1 VCFSVTQNLHNSR
14 ERFTAVKVER
24 NDAIFAVIQLVLN
37 KVTENLACYDAQFG
51 QTNADT
57 REAAVAIILRRQPD
71 APDCTD
77 ILFIKRAERVGDP
90 WSGHMA
96 FPGGHRESYDDGLR
110 GAAMRE
116 TSEEIGL
123 DLSGSKY
130 LGALDHEQAQPRGRV
145 LNMLIAPHVFQITG
159 DPIFTPN
166 HEVAEVVWAPLNVL
180 AANSLHSTQTM
191 PMAGRP
197 TVFNGYRLERGHF
210 VWGLT
215 YRILK
220 SFFTTVDP
228 NWQPPHEV
236 D

>member
-1 VCFSVTQNLHNSR
+1 VTHDAS
-14 ERFTAVKVER
+14 F
-24 NDAIFAVIQLVLN
+24 AIFQLVLN
-37 KVTENLACYDAQFG
+37 KITQSLAAYDAQFA
-51 QTNADT
+51 QTDANT
-57 REAAVAIILRRQPD
+57 REAAVALILRQRSATPSS
-71 APDCTD
+71 TD
-77 ILFIKRAERVGDP
+77 ILFIKRAEKAGDP

-96 FPGGHRESYDDGLR
+96 FPGGHKESYDDGLR

-123 DLSGSKY
+123 DLEDSKY
-130 LGALDHEQAQPRGRV
+130 LGALDHEQANPRGRV

-159 DPIFTPN
+159 DPAFTPN

-180 AANSLHSTQTM
+180 AANTLHSTETM
-191 PMAGRP
+191 PMGGRP
-197 TVFNGYRLERGHF
+197 TIFNGYRLERGHF

-220 SFFTTVDP
+220 SFFATVDP
-228 NWQPPHEV
+228 TWQPPNEI

>member
-1 VCFSVTQNLHNSR
+1 MG
-14 ERFTAVKVER
+14 
-24 NDAIFAVIQLVLN
+24 NDASFAVFQLVLN
-37 KVTENLACYDAQFG
+37 KITQSLATYNAQLA
-51 QTNADT
+51 QANADT
-57 REAAVAIILRRQPD
+57 REAAVALILRQRSA
-71 APDCTD
+71 APDSTD
-77 ILFIKRAERVGDP
+77 ILFINRADKAGDP
-90 WSGHMA
+90 GSGHMA
-96 FPGGHRESYDDGLR
+96 FPGGHRETSDDGLR

-123 DLSGSKY
+123 DLTDSTY
-130 LGALDHEQAQPRGRV
+130 LGALDHEQANPRGRV

-159 DPIFTPN
+159 DPAFTPN

-180 AANSLHSTQTM
+180 AANTLHSTETM

-197 TVFNGYRLERGHF
+197 TVFNGYRLEHGHF

-220 SFFTTVDP
+220 SFFTAVDP
-228 NWQPPHEV
+228 NWQPPQEV